1 MDTMRPQLRLAS
13 RARGALLFVPALGI
27 AGCGNAA
34 ANAGNTG
41 DAGQSQGGAQAT
53 GGAGGQATGGQ
64 AEACPVVPP
73 APPAS
78 ATGRID
84 IPVRVTS
91 FETPMSIGVTAS
103 GQAGREYKLS
113 LLKFFFSQPELVD
126 AQGQAFAAQFLGA
139 DGKPLPYGLAL
150 VDADDQA
157 SQALHLAAIP
167 GTYTALRFGVGVPA
181 VCNHVSSTSQV
192 FPLNP
197 DSDMFWT
204 WGSQFLFIRIEG
216 NAKRTGSEAW
226 EPFFYHLGYDAAF
239 TSKTIPGALTVGAS
253 TASSNAPALLFDVD
267 QLLKTDAPSLP
278 PGDHSAPDAFVLGNL
293 QQPQT
298 LRFE

>member
-1 MDTMRPQLRLAS
+1 MRHKLRLVPLVP
-13 RARGALLFVPALGI
+13 RAFAALLALTV
-27 AGCGNAA
+27 AGCGNSAG
-34 ANAGNTG
+34 NAGNAG
-41 DAGQSQGGAQAT
+41 DAGQNQGGAQAT
-53 GGAGGQATGGQ
+53 GGTGGQAGAEQ
-64 AEACPVVPP
+64 AEACPA
-73 APPAS
+73 APSTLA
-78 ATGRID
+78 ATGRVD

-91 FETPMSIGVTAS
+91 FQTPMSIGVAVS

-126 AQGQAFAAQFLGA
+126 AQGQVSPAQFLGA

-157 SQALHLAAIP
+157 SQALHLAATP
-167 GTYTALRFGVGVPA
+167 GTYVALRFGVGVPA
-181 VCNHVSSTSQV
+181 PCNHVSSTSQV

-216 NAKRTGSEAW
+216 NAKRAGAESW
-226 EPFFYHLGYDAAF
+226 EPFFYHLGYDAGF
-239 TSKTIPGALTVGAS
+239 TPKTIPGTLAVGAS
-253 TASSNAPALLFDVD
+253 AASSSAPALIFDVD
-267 QLLKTDAPSLP
+267 QLLKTDALSLP

-293 QQPQT
+293 KQQQT